1 MTNPNNSGP
10 GSGGLLNP
18 ELHPEL
24 IIRNPA
30 EILSMMRRL
39 RDSRV
44 LVNVHLDRGLNGFVS
59 ALLDANNEAVVL
71 DVSPDEWVNERARS
85 ASVLICSTQL
95 DKVRIQ
101 FELAGVTSATH
112 ETRPALRAALPLEML
127 RLQRRDSYRL
137 SVPQHSR
144 VGCVIRLPHPDPAE
158 APGQTVEHEPRVVDI
173 STEGV
178 ALLLPNPDLPLTVGT
193 LLPDSVLSLPEGDSA
208 RLTLRVQNLQHITQ
222 PNGAQNLRL
231 GCRMIGAAPR
241 FVAQLQRYIFKIER
255 ERKLLEND

>member
-1 MTNPNNSGP
+1 MTYPNNSGS
-10 GSGGLLNP
+10 GTGGLLNP

-30 EILSMMRRL
+30 EILSTLRRL

-44 LVNVHLDRGLNGFVS
+44 LVNVHLDRGQNGFVS
-59 ALLDANNEAVVL
+59 ALLDASNEAVIL
-71 DVSPDEWVNERARS
+71 DVSPDEWINERARS
-85 ASVLICSTQL
+85 AGVLICSTQL
-95 DKVRIQ
+95 DRVRIQ
-101 FELAGVTSATH
+101 FELAGVTATTH
-112 ETRPALRAALPLEML
+112 QTRPALQAALPLEML

-137 SVPQHSR
+137 PVPQHSR
-144 VGCVIRLPHPDPAE
+144 IDCVIRLPHPDQTE
-158 APGQTVEHEPRVVDI
+158 ASGQTVEHEPRVVDI

-193 LLPDSVLSLPEGDSA
+193 LLQDSVLSLPEGDSA
-208 RLTLRVQNLQHITQ
+208 RLTLRVQNLQHITL
-222 PNGAQNLRL
+222 PNGTQNLRL
-231 GCRMIGAAPR
+231 GCQMIGASPR